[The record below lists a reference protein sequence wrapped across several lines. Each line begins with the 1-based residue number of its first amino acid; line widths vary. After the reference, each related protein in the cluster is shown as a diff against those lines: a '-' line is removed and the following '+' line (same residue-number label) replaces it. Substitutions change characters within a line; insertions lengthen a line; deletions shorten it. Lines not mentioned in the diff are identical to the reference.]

1 MKVKNL
7 CLFSLNFIFLFTT
20 ISFANIEENE
30 QIDLNQIEQEIIQ
43 TSTNASNVL
52 EINSRSAIVFD
63 RASKTILFNKNGNDV
78 RKMAST
84 TKIMTAI
91 VVIEST
97 NLYDTITVSKKAAST
112 GGSRLGIKE
121 GDKITVCDLLYGLLL
136 KSRK

>member
-1 MKVKNL
+1 M
-7 CLFSLNFIFLFTT
+7 FLFTT
-20 ISFANIEENE
+20 ITFANIDENE

-43 TSTNASNVL
+43 TSTDASNVPD
-52 EINSRSAIVFD
+52 INSRSAIVLD
-63 RASKTILFNKNGNDV
+63 RTSKTVLYGKNEKDV

-91 VVIEST
+91 VVIESA
-97 NLYDTITVSKKAAST
+97 NLYDTVTVSKKAAAT

-136 KSRK
+136 KSR

>member
-1 MKVKNL
+1 MKVKKIY
-7 CLFSLNFIFLFTT
+7 LFVLNFVFLFTT
-20 ISFANIEENE
+20 ITFANIDENE

-43 TSTNASNVL
+43 TSTDASNVPD
-52 EINSRSAIVFD
+52 INSRSAIVLD
-63 RASKTILFNKNGNDV
+63 RTSKTVLYGKNEKDV

-91 VVIEST
+91 VVIESA
-97 NLYDTITVSKKAAST
+97 NLYDTVTVSKKAAAT

-136 KSRK
+136 KSR